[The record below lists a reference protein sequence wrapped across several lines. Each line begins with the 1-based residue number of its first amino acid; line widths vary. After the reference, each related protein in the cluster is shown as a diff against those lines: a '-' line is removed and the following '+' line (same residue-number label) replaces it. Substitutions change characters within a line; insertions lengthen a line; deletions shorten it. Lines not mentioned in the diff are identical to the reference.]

1 MKYRLNDNFFGIG
14 MENKLIPYKKVIN
27 NGISIETQ
35 DYALLE
41 ALCKNESDRTT
52 EVIDWHLFK
61 EGYSVLIDDDYNI
74 YGCMVKT
81 DGYVQLNKLKL
92 NHIQSTKDYKI
103 LVDDLTVQQLA
114 YIERALQK
122 YTDGEIILNDN
133 RDADGN
139 INFEDDGCLC
149 SHVIYRVKITER
161 IKYGEDEYDFDERCH
176 DCGAKLEEYHH
187 YGCDVER

>member
-41 ALCKNESDRTT
+41 ALCKNESARTT

-74 YGCMVKT
+74 YGCIVKT

-139 INFEDDGCLC
+139 INFEDIEVKNKDG
-149 SHVIYRVKITER
+149 SYSEYATIIKWYEDFEDTGYMIDVVKNA
-161 IKYGEDEYDFDERCH
+161 D
-176 DCGAKLEEYHH
+176 L
-187 YGCDVER
+187 